1 MISRQVITRLHDRRL
16 RWSAYGFLVLM
27 LALLC
32 VFPRPH
38 VARAKIGPGV
48 AGANSLASVVGALGG
63 AQAQSLASLFG
74 DRGEIEVALQLVRS
88 EEVATDVIRSLKL
101 VGPNGRYDSER
112 KARLDLAKIVDVH
125 TLLGGMLEIEVKS
138 YDPNYSLALTQAYVD
153 ATSERLSSYGRVQ
166 VARKRRIVEERRGL
180 AQERLAAAEAAL
192 DVYRRQNQ
200 LADPQA
206 QLGGQ
211 LALRTGIEAQV
222 LAKQVELSALRQTAG
237 PENPRL
243 VVAERQLAVLQ
254 AQLARAAVP
263 NGGAAGGPSVGELT
277 AVSLRYANLYRTYT
291 FAQAIYDVYARSAE
305 EVAVQEMVSQ
315 DRSQVSVVD
324 PAHVDTKRS
333 FNNTALALLAFVI
346 LLAFFVEV
354 YAPFTGLLAKRND
367 HRADDR
373 TAA

>member
-1 MISRQVITRLHDRRL
+1 MISRQVIARLHDRRL
-16 RWSAYGFLVLM
+16 RWIAYGILALI

-38 VARAKIGPGV
+38 VARAKIVPGV

-63 AQAQSLASLFG
+63 AQAQTLASLFG

-88 EEVATDVIRSLKL
+88 EEVAGDVIRSLKL

-138 YDPNYSLALTQAYVD
+138 YDSNYSLALTQAYVD
-153 ATSERLSSYGRVQ
+153 ATSVRLSNYGRVQ

-180 AQERLAAAEAAL
+180 AQERLADAEAAL

-263 NGGAAGGPSVGELT
+263 NAGAAGGPSVGELT

-291 FAQAIYDVYARSAE
+291 FAQAIYDVYTRSAE
-305 EVAVQEMVSQ
+305 EVALQEMVSQ
-315 DRSQVSVVD
+315 DRSQVSIVD
-324 PAHVDTKRS
+324 PPHVDTKRA
-333 FNNTALALLAFVI
+333 FNNTAFALLAFVI

-354 YAPFTGLLAKRND
+354 YAPFTGLLANRNK

-373 TAA
+373 TTA